1 MEENTGNQS
10 VVSLRNSTLSLES
23 PVVMGILN
31 VTPDSFSDGGKY
43 GSVQQ
48 AVDAVGKMVDE
59 GAAIIDIGG
68 ESTRPGADPVSESEE
83 VNRVIPVLEQ
93 VLSGFP
99 HIFFSIDTTKYK
111 VAAASLKL
119 GAHIINDVSG
129 LQKEPRLA
137 ELCAKY
143 HAGYVLM
150 HSQGEPQTMQEN
162 PEYKDVVDDIYSFL
176 KKGIEQLRRAGVSSI
191 MIDPG
196 IGFGKTLQHNLDI
209 IKELK
214 KFLTLSCPVL
224 VGASRKSMIGK
235 LLDGRPADG
244 RLAGTLAVHYHCLLQ
259 GAKILRVHDVQEA
272 VDSVKIFESLKN
284 ES

>member
-1 MEENTGNQS
+1 MTSNQ
-10 VVSLRNSTLSLES
+10 VAISLRDKTLSLES
-23 PVVMGILN
+23 PVIMGILN

-43 GSVQQ
+43 NSVQQ
-48 AVDAVGKMVDE
+48 AVDAVGAMVLE

-83 VNRVIPVLEQ
+83 LDRVIPVLEQ
-93 VLSGFP
+93 VLNVFP
-99 HIFFSIDTTKYK
+99 DTFFSIDSTKYH
-111 VAAASLKL
+111 VAEQSLKL

-137 ELCAKY
+137 ELCATYK
-143 HAGYVLM
+143 AGYVLM
-150 HSQGEPQTMQEN
+150 HSQGNPQTMQKN
-162 PEYKDVVDDIYSFL
+162 PEYENVIEDIFL
-176 KKGIEQLRRAGVSSI
+176 FLEERIEQLRLAEVSSI
-191 MIDPG
+191 MVDPG

-214 KFLTLSCPVL
+214 KFITLDCPVL

-235 LLDGRPADG
+235 LLDDRPADG
-244 RLAGTLAVHYHCLLQ
+244 RMAGTLAVHYHCLLN

-272 VDSVKIFESLKN
+272 VDSIKIFESLK
-284 ES
+284 S

>member
-1 MEENTGNQS
+1 MEETTGNQT
-10 VVSLRNSTLSLES
+10 VLSLRNSTLSLEN

-68 ESTRPGADPVSESEE
+68 ESTRPGADPVSASEE

-93 VLSGFP
+93 VVSAFP
-99 HIFFSIDTTKYK
+99 HTFFSIDTTKYK
-111 VAAASLKL
+111 VAEASLEI
-119 GAHIINDVSG
+119 GAHIINDISG

-137 ELCAKY
+137 ELCANY
-143 HAGYVLM
+143 QTGYVLM
-150 HSQGEPQTMQEN
+150 HSQGNPQTMQKN
-162 PEYKDVVDDIYSFL
+162 PEYQNVVEDIYAFL
-176 KKGIEQLRRAGVSSI
+176 KNGIEQLRRAGVSSI
-191 MIDPG
+191 MVDPG

-214 KFLTLSCPVL
+214 KFLTLHYPVL

-235 LLDGRPADG
+235 LLEGRPADG

-272 VDSVKIFESLKN
+272 VDSVKIFESLKA
-284 ES
+284 

>member
-1 MEENTGNQS
+1 MTRTQTALP
-10 VVSLRNSTLSLES
+10 LRDRTLSLES

-43 GSVQQ
+43 SSVQK
-48 AVDAVGKMVDE
+48 AVDAVGQMVEE
-59 GAAIIDIGG
+59 GAVIIDIGG

-83 VNRVIPVLEQ
+83 LNRVIPVLEQ
-93 VLSGFP
+93 VLNGFP
-99 HIFFSIDTTKYK
+99 DTLFSIDTTKYRI
-111 VAAASLKL
+111 AEESLKR
-119 GAHIINDVSG
+119 GAHIINDISG

-137 ELCAKY
+137 ELCAIY
-143 HAGYVLM
+143 QAGFVLM
-150 HSQGEPQTMQEN
+150 HSQGNPQTMQKN
-162 PEYKDVVDDIYSFL
+162 PEYKNVVDDIYVFL
-176 KKGIEQLRRAGVSSI
+176 KNGIEQLRQAGVSSI

-214 KFLTLSCPVL
+214 KFITLGYPLL

-244 RLAGTLAVHYHCLLQ
+244 RLAGTLAVHYHCLLN
-259 GAKILRVHDVQEA
+259 GTKILRVHDVQEA

-284 ES
+284 E